1 MNEKSTLFSTEEML
15 QGLTEFDPIAFKYYY
30 GKSQEEIKREI
41 NKDNDEGK
49 RYKSIVEY
57 EKSHQFSCLTKRNY
71 AGDYENLNLVYG
83 ERDNTL
89 RNINL
94 MELVLNKWISQYINI
109 DGMERL
115 FSETYIEFE
124 WEMHLS
130 ADYKKHNMKFYRDH
144 FFHQVKDTYMM
155 YKLLKDHGFYERVRE
170 ILLNGSESKVSRFVS
185 RSLVQQKYY
194 ESDKIRKLR
203 SLSSDGDDEFYIRNL
218 IYMATLMAGLFH
230 DIGYPE
236 AFYMTTSRH
245 IRDYIASIHELN
257 ADGSGINRIY
267 SLLQNSLL
275 FRVESFENIE
285 ERLTST
291 NAEHGTLSAII
302 FLIHF
307 YENGAIYMLSPYKKA
322 AVELAALAIYNH
334 TNKYG
339 IQGEKEYSMYR
350 PCFALNPI
358 SWLLRICD
366 DLQEWER
373 IYFVISDK
381 SNIVICN
388 NCKTPIIG
396 FREDGKRGRISRYR
410 CNCQFLQ
417 ENKDDGSKDTAD
429 VDKQIQAFDGVSKF
443 SYRRIYNVSVC
454 DKVEVKTVRNT
465 DKKLLCRLHYDPY
478 KLLHVTYLNA
488 TYAKY
493 RISELNQ
500 LKKLLECQK
509 GIPQIY
515 LDYFVTSNPVHIKVK
530 LLEEYLEYQYKYII
544 LVEKERYRWRKGYI
558 ENMVGAGEPPLKST
572 VKEFDA
578 WRDERVEKITQSIL
592 PLKEVFLQSITILPL
607 KEEFLRSIK
616 TLNLEEEVVERIT
629 TMVNNSYSEKFQDK
643 MKKYM
648 KIALDFYA
656 KLLLYQWV
664 NEYLNNFRIQ
674 SYKHNHQVEYHKCN
688 YILLQSEWNFAQEY
702 FRTPELRCMV
712 EDCFLQFTR
721 MYLDITECDFFPE
734 NYYEQYKNGERE
746 KIFQVCFDDENGNEF
761 KDDIAKEKRYVHE
774 SQDYYY
780 KALLRYTD
788 AELYQPIAMKRE
800 EGDMEVDVVEEK
812 RIDAYTDLYLFYL
825 MNREIKDN

>member
-1 MNEKSTLFSTEEML
+1 MNEKCTLFSTEEML
-15 QGLTEFDPIAFKYYY
+15 QELTEFDPIAFKYFY
-30 GKSQEEIKREI
+30 GKSQEEIKNGI
-41 NKDNDEGK
+41 NKDDDEAK

-83 ERDNTL
+83 ERENTL

-185 RSLVQQKYY
+185 RSLAQQKYF
-194 ESDKIRKLR
+194 ESDQVRKLR
-203 SLSSDGDDEFYIRNL
+203 SSSSDGDDEFYIRNL

-302 FLIHF
+302 FLLHF
-307 YENGAIYMLSPYKKA
+307 YENGAIYTLSPYKKA

-339 IQGEKEYSMYR
+339 IQGKKEYSMYR
-350 PCFALNPI
+350 SCFVLNPI

-373 IYFVISDK
+373 IYK

-396 FREDGKRGRISRYR
+396 FREESTRGRISRYR

-417 ENKDDGSKDTAD
+417 NKDDDSKDTAD
-429 VDKQIQAFDGVSKF
+429 SDKQIQAFDGASKF

-454 DKVEVKTVRNT
+454 DKVEIKTVGDT

-500 LKKLLECQK
+500 LKRLLECQK
-509 GIPQIY
+509 EIPQLY

-530 LLEEYLEYQYKYII
+530 LLEEYLEYQYKSIKSDKKI
-544 LVEKERYRWRKGYI
+544 SEIWKKGYI
-558 ENMVGAGEPPLKST
+558 ENMMDGEIPPLNGGLE
-572 VKEFDA
+572 EFHV
-578 WRDERVEKITQSIL
+578 WRDKRADKIIQSIA
-592 PLKEVFLQSITILPL
+592 PLKED
-607 KEEFLRSIK
+607 FLRSI
-616 TLNLEEEVVERIT
+616 T
-629 TMVNNSYSEKFQDK
+629 TVVNNSNSEKFREE

-648 KIALDFYA
+648 EIAVEFYA
-656 KLLLYQWV
+656 KLLIYQWV

-674 SYKHNHQVEYHKCN
+674 SYKNNHQVEYHKYN
-688 YILLQSEWNFAQEY
+688 YILLQSEWNFGQEY
-702 FRTPELRCMV
+702 FKTPELRCMV

-721 MYLDITECDFFPE
+721 MYLDITECDFFAE

-746 KIFQVCFDDENGNEF
+746 QIFQVRFDDENENEF
-761 KDDIAKEKRYVHE
+761 KDDIAKEKRYFHE
-774 SQDYYY
+774 SEDYYY

-788 AELYQPIAMKRE
+788 AELYRPIAMERKE
-800 EGDMEVDVVEEK
+800 EEIDIVGEK

-825 MNREIKDN
+825 MDRKMKENL

>member
-1 MNEKSTLFSTEEML
+1 MDEKCTLFSTEEML

-30 GKSQEEIKREI
+30 GKSQQEIKNEI
-41 NKDNDEGK
+41 NNDKKEEK

-83 ERDNTL
+83 ERENTL

-155 YKLLKDHGFYERVRE
+155 FKLLKDHGFYERVRE

-194 ESDKIRKLR
+194 ESDKVSKLR
-203 SLSSDGDDEFYIRNL
+203 SSSSGGDEEFHIRNL
-218 IYMATLMAGLFH
+218 IYMAALMAGLFH

-285 ERLTST
+285 KRLTSVK
-291 NAEHGTLSAII
+291 AEHGTLSAII
-302 FLIHF
+302 FLLHF
-307 YENGAIYMLSPYKKA
+307 YENGAIYTLSPYKKA

-339 IQGEKEYSMYR
+339 IQGEEEYSMYR

-396 FREDGKRGRISRYR
+396 YREESKRGRISRYR

-417 ENKDDGSKDTAD
+417 DEDNDSNDISDA
-429 VDKQIQAFDGVSKF
+429 DKQIQAFDGVSKF

-454 DKVEVKTVRNT
+454 DKVEVIPVQDM

-509 GIPQIY
+509 GIPQLY

-530 LLEEYLEYQYKYII
+530 LLEEYLEYKYKPNISDLKI
-544 LVEKERYRWRKGYI
+544 SETWKKGYI
-558 ENMVGAGEPPLKST
+558 ENMTGKEDPSLSSD
-572 VKEFDA
+572 VKAFDT
-578 WRDERVEKITQSIL
+578 WRDKCVENITKAIESL
-592 PLKEVFLQSITILPL
+592 EDRFLQSITI
-607 KEEFLRSIK
+607 KAD
-616 TLNLEEEVVERIT
+616 
-629 TMVNNSYSEKFQDK
+629 NSDSGKFRDK
-643 MKKYM
+643 MKDYM
-648 KIALDFYA
+648 KTAVEFYA
-656 KLLLYQWV
+656 KLLTYQWT

-674 SYKHNHQVEYHKCN
+674 SYKHNHQVDYHKRN
-688 YILLQSEWNFAQEY
+688 YILLQSEWNFVQEY
-702 FRTPELRCMV
+702 CKTPELRCMV

-721 MYLDITECDFFPE
+721 MYLDITECDAFPE

-774 SQDYYY
+774 SEDYYY

-788 AELYQPIAMKRE
+788 AELYQPIAMKK
-800 EGDMEVDVVEEK
+800 EGDVE
-812 RIDAYTDLYLFYL
+812 IDAYTDLYLFYL
-825 MNREIKDN
+825 MDRRIKENL

>member
-1 MNEKSTLFSTEEML
+1 MDEKSTVFSTEEML
-15 QGLTEFDPIAFKYYY
+15 QELTEFDPIVFKYYY
-30 GKSQEEIKREI
+30 DKSQEEINNAI
-41 NKDNDEGK
+41 NSNDVEGK

-71 AGDYENLNLVYG
+71 AGDYANLNLVYG
-83 ERDNTL
+83 ERENTL

-155 YKLLKDHGFYERVRE
+155 FKLLKDYGFYERVRE

-194 ESDKIRKLR
+194 ESDKVSKLR
-203 SLSSDGDDEFYIRNL
+203 SSTLGGDEEFYIRNL
-218 IYMATLMAGLFH
+218 IYMAALMAGLFH

-285 ERLTST
+285 KRLTST
-291 NAEHGTLSAII
+291 KAEHGTLSAII
-302 FLIHF
+302 FLLHF
-307 YENGAIYMLSPYKKA
+307 YENGAIYTLAPYKKA

-396 FREDGKRGRISRYR
+396 FREESRKGRISRYR

-417 ENKDDGSKDTAD
+417 DEDNNSNDTAD
-429 VDKQIQAFDGVSKF
+429 ADKQIQAFDGVSKF

-454 DKVEVKTVRNT
+454 DKVEVIPVQDT
-465 DKKLLCRLHYDPY
+465 DKKLLCKLHYDPY

-493 RISELNQ
+493 RVSELNQ
-500 LKKLLECQK
+500 LKRLLECQK
-509 GIPQIY
+509 GIPQLY

-530 LLEEYLEYQYKYII
+530 LLEEYLEYQYKRISSEQKI
-544 LVEKERYRWRKGYI
+544 SETWKKGYI
-558 ENMVGAGEPPLKST
+558 ENMMDGELPALSNGLE
-572 VKEFDA
+572 EFDA
-578 WRDERVEKITQSIL
+578 WRDKKVEKIMCSIL
-592 PLKEVFLQSITILPL
+592 PVKERFLQSIT
-607 KEEFLRSIK
+607 
-616 TLNLEEEVVERIT
+616 TVVD
-629 TMVNNSYSEKFQDK
+629 NSNSEKFQNK
-643 MKKYM
+643 MKLYM
-648 KIALDFYA
+648 ETALDFYI
-656 KLLLYQWV
+656 KLLIYQWV
-664 NEYLNNFRIQ
+664 NEYLNNFRFQ
-674 SYKHNHQVEYHKCN
+674 SYKHNHQAEYHKCN
-688 YILLQSEWNFAQEY
+688 YILLQSEWNFAREY
-702 FRTPELRCMV
+702 FKIPELRCMV

-721 MYLDITECDFFPE
+721 MYLDITECDAFPE
-734 NYYEQYKNGERE
+734 NYYEQYKNGKRE
-746 KIFQVCFDDENGNEF
+746 KIFQVCFDDESGNEF
-761 KDDIAKEKRYVHE
+761 KEDIAKEKRYVHE
-774 SQDYYY
+774 SEDYYY

-788 AELYQPIAMKRE
+788 AELYQPIAMKKD
-800 EGDMEVDVVEEK
+800 GDVE
-812 RIDAYTDLYLFYL
+812 IDAYTDLYLFYL
-825 MNREIKDN
+825 MDREIKTK